1 MARSF
6 DKIIAGQAQE
16 ILEMRKLPVLARAPM
31 KRVDVHSSLAQA
43 VLGMRRAGKSVICR
57 TALYEAQVPFAYVN
71 FDDET
76 LARISPDEL
85 DDLFESAIKVYGKV
99 THFLFDEIQN
109 VEGWHLFV
117 NRLLRMGHHV
127 VITGSN
133 ARLLTSEL
141 ATHLTGRYLPIEV
154 QPFSFAEYR
163 DWTAQEVDDAWQRYF
178 FNGGLPEAFV
188 LPDVRSYISALYNSI
203 LSKDILG
210 RHHVRN
216 GNRFIEAAYVV
227 MKQFGREIAY
237 DRLAKAAGIS
247 SAHTLQTYVGYL
259 VEAYL
264 VSCVR
269 KYSYKPAER
278 IRNEKL
284 YVGDP
289 AFISYFTGVLGS
301 EEELGWRLENIVYL
315 ELLRR
320 RVEDD
325 TEINYYKDQSHEI
338 DFCLTRHGKVVQLVQ
353 VTYTLAGE
361 RTRKREIPPLFSV
374 GRKLNC
380 SNLLVIT
387 NNESETVVEN
397 GMTVKVIPAK
407 DWLCDTSR

>member
-6 DKIIAGQAQE
+6 DKIIAEQAQE

-133 ARLLTSEL
+133 ARLLTSDL

-237 DRLAKAAGIS
+237 DRLAEAAGIS

-325 TEINYYKDQSHEI
+325 TEIYYYKDQSHEI